1 MTARLDTLEGI
12 TPTVQMNAHSE
23 MHPPYE
29 ATSSPH
35 IQTNQ
40 CKEQLGDRIDTLTNA
55 ATNIQQKNGT
65 DKPTKGRHLTGS
77 RQSKL
82 KQSTRRYNKSSS
94 SSSASKSSDSKH
106 SCSDLDRYGRR
117 NAEVL
122 AGSYLRRSHRI
133 TLKMLPLSLCTLVP
147 CLSSQEDQP
156 APQ

>member
-12 TPTVQMNAHSE
+12 MPTVQMNAHSE
-23 MHPPYE
+23 MHHPYE
-29 ATSSPH
+29 VTSSS
-35 IQTNQ
+35 QKNQ

-55 ATNIQQKNGT
+55 ATNLQQKNGT
-65 DKPTKGRHLTGS
+65 DKPTKGRHVKGS

-94 SSSASKSSDSKH
+94 SSSASKSSYSKH

-133 TLKMLPLSLCTLVP
+133 TVRMLPLSLCTLVP